1 MKNIVKIFLLLFI
14 PLLSSSY
21 TWQSFCPDTIH
32 ANNICFGVGSWKG
45 VICSPNG
52 MYLWEPDIEEWSFY
66 SYGLPVTGAANLDES
81 RILVTMGDGTY
92 SDGIYTFHLETHQ
105 FEVVEWLYKPV
116 FLKYYDYNQS
126 YYVGQEENGLY
137 VSSNGM
143 DWSSVSYFD
152 TINCQ
157 SIDFYGEHIIV
168 SSGAYS
174 FPCIYFSDDAGYSW
188 NISNNGHFKR
198 NVKFN
203 NSGIAYSILPGMSNS
218 AGIYYSN
225 DYGYFWSVVYWAF
238 YVNALGIDALGNIFL
253 GWVNGMGI
261 AILNNPYPYPYPELI
276 FLNEGLPNLNI
287 NEITINPDMSAI
299 AIFCCTDA
307 GVYVSYDYMVGE
319 SENYVETE
327 KITIF
332 PNPVSNE
339 MRIRLSLNEP
349 INTTFKMEVYDNQG
363 VKVDEI
369 RFENNISQNLEIKWK
384 AGNLPAGVYYL
395 VVRTKNKTL
404 TEKFIIL

>member
-1 MKNIVKIFLLLFI
+1 MKNFVKIFLLLFL
-14 PLLSSSY
+14 PFTGGSY
-21 TWQSFCPDTIH
+21 SWQSFCPDTIY

-66 SYGLPVTGAANLDES
+66 TYGLPVTGAANLDES

-116 FLKYYDYNQS
+116 FLKYYDYDQR
-126 YYVGQEENGLY
+126 YYVGLEENGLY

-143 DWSSVSYFD
+143 DWNSVGYFD
-152 TINCQ
+152 TISCP
-157 SIDFYGEHIIV
+157 SMDFFGEHIIAAT
-168 SSGAYS
+168 GT
-174 FPCIYFSDDAGYSW
+174 FGLPFIYFSDDAGYSW
-188 NISNNGHFKR
+188 NISNNGHSSR

-203 NSGIAYSILPGMSNS
+203 NSGVAYSILPGWSNS
-218 AGIYYSN
+218 SGIYYSD
-225 DYGYFWSVVYWAF
+225 DYGYSWAPVYWQFLINAF
-238 YVNALGIDALGNIFL
+238 GIDAMGNIFL
-253 GWVNGMGI
+253 GWDNGVGI
-261 AILNNPYPYPYPELI
+261 GMLYYPNPYPYPDLLL
-276 FLNEGLPNLNI
+276 LNEGLPNLNI
-287 NEITINPDMSAI
+287 NEITVNPAMSAI

-319 SENYVETE
+319 NENFMDTE

-332 PNPVSNE
+332 PNPVSDE
-339 MRIRLSLNEP
+339 MLIQLTLNKP
-349 INTTFKMEVYDNQG
+349 INSIFKIEVYDNQG

-369 RFENNISQNLEIKWK
+369 KFENNTSQNLEIKWN
-384 AGNLPAGVYYL
+384 AGDLHAGVYYL
-395 VVRTKNKTL
+395 LVRNKNETV
-404 TEKFIIL
+404 TEKFIVL